1 MSAEIIDQANE
12 LAQRRLELTIHN
24 MRINHNAVSA
34 THCCDCGE
42 EIPERRREEV
52 AGCQRCAECQE
63 VVEQR
68 GKHRRWQMFK
78 LIQRGQIFAD
88 SHGWPVLI
96 HSCDSQTVRYWRQ
109 GRINTASMDRFN
121 TDFEPLSPEE
131 AHQIRAEL
139 EQSEHIKKLRAQR
152 AA

>member
-1 MSAEIIDQANE
+1 
-12 LAQRRLELTIHN
+12 
-24 MRINHNAVSA
+24 
-34 THCCDCGE
+34 
-42 EIPERRREEV
+42 
-52 AGCQRCAECQE
+52 
-63 VVEQR
+63 
-68 GKHRRWQMFK
+68 MFK

-96 HSCDSQTVRYWRQ
+96 HSSDDNTVRYWRK
-109 GRINTASMDRFN
+109 GRINTASIDRFN
-121 TDFEPLSPEE
+121 NDFEPLTREE